1 MRRFLLAAAMCVTA
15 MSCSRAADLSDLP
28 ILRGAVGGFS
38 SSRVNWQGFYA
49 GGQGGLGTT
58 DMDFTGA
65 TQSIAQKLLFDTA
78 IDNSGGVS
86 SWPLG
91 SKASVHGSGWGAFA
105 GYNSQWDDVVL
116 GVELNYMHGKFGGS
130 QIDSMSRIFSD
141 SSGAIDTVTYQT
153 IAAVNVHDMAS
164 FRARA
169 GYAWGVFLPYLFGG
183 FAFGQADIVRQANIF
198 GVQVDPTT
206 LAQFPFFLSANDNQ
220 NSRLIHGWTAG
231 AGLDM
236 MIYSCLFLRAEWEFV
251 QYSTVIDTSANTF
264 RLGLGYKF

>member
-1 MRRFLLAAAMCVTA
+1 MRRFLLAAAMCGAA
-15 MSCSRAADLSDLP
+15 MSGARAADLSDLP
-28 ILRGAVGGFS
+28 ILRGAVGGL

-65 TQSIAQKLLFDTA
+65 TQSIAQKVLFDTA
-78 IDNSGGVS
+78 IDNAGGVS

-91 SKASVHGSGWGAFA
+91 SPASVHGSGWGAFV
-105 GYNSQWDDVVL
+105 GYNSQWDDVVV

-130 QIDSMSRIFSD
+130 QTDSMSRVFSD
-141 SSGAIDTVTYQT
+141 STGAIDTVTYQT

-183 FAFGQADIVRQANIF
+183 FAFGQADIVRAANIF
-198 GVQVDPTT
+198 GTQIDPTT
-206 LAQFPFFLSANDNQ
+206 GASFPFFLSANDNQ
-220 NSRLIHGWTAG
+220 NARLIHGWTAG
-231 AGLDM
+231 AGVDM

-251 QYSTVIDTSANTF
+251 QYSMVIDTSANTF